1 MREQAE
7 HTRTAE
13 SGPTVEVDLRALLKI
28 VTPIEEH
35 AEDLALRAVR
45 RALTMEQNPDALELA
60 RLTDKLLTHCASLA
74 VGIETIPVKERP
86 ARGQG
91 ALRDWATLQK
101 DGPGDGPL
109 GTWSYARQLALVAR
123 SMVKALRSHRASTE
137 TRAPYVGRPG
147 LPPLA
152 PSAP

>member
-1 MREQAE
+1 MPEQQHAIEGGLTAPVLQIVTSDEEQAE
-7 HTRTAE
+7 
-13 SGPTVEVDLRALLKI
+13 DKALI
-28 VTPIEEH
+28 
-35 AEDLALRAVR
+35 AVR
-45 RALTMEQNPDALELA
+45 RALTTEQGLDALALA
-60 RLTDKLLTHCASLA
+60 QLTDTLLTHCADFA
-74 VGIETIPVKERP
+74 RAIEALPMHRRPV
-86 ARGQG
+86 RGQG